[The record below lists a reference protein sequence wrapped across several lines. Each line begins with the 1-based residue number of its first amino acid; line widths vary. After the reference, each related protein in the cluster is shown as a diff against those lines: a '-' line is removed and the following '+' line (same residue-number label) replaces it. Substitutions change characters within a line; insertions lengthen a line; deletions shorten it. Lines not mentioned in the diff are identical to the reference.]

1 MARDADFDS
10 AGRPHHD
17 DDAWFDDHSSPGA
30 SVGNRRDR
38 RARVVLA
45 VVLALLLVGGIALGA
60 FSGGKGDG
68 GEKQAV
74 ELERLRSRARE
85 AAGSNPLRAGGDEAL
100 LEGLDRLIAALPPPA
115 PVADVVAADTSD
127 AADAASDVTDAVDT
141 GPTAPEVR
149 AAKVEPPKPK
159 EPKVD
164 PGVGKIDPKL
174 GFPTLDPK
182 PADPK
187 VEPPKPAE
195 DPKAKGPVEA
205 ALAEAKAH
213 LDAGRWAEARAG
225 YDKALGLSPGNPKA
239 LLGRGRALLELRQV
253 QPALKD
259 IMAVLA
265 IDARNPTALL
275 LAGSISQEVGQKDAA
290 RGFYQRYLDAWP
302 SGRKAAEV
310 KALLERL

>member
-1 MARDADFDS
+1 MARDADFES
-10 AGRPHHD
+10 TGRAHHD

-30 SVGNRRDR
+30 SVGGHRRDR

-45 VVLALLLVGGIALGA
+45 VVLALLLVAGIALGA
-60 FSGGKGDG
+60 FSGGQHDDG
-68 GEKQAV
+68 AQQAA
-74 ELERLRSRARE
+74 ELERLRARAR
-85 AAGSNPLRAGGDEAL
+85 AAASPSPLRSGGDDAL
-100 LEGLDRLIAALPPPA
+100 FDGLDRLVAALPPPA
-115 PVADVVAADTSD
+115 PVADVVAAD
-127 AADAASDVTDAVDT
+127 AADATGDGVAEADT
-141 GPTAPEVR
+141 GPAAPEVKE
-149 AAKVEPPKPK
+149 AKVEPPKPK
-159 EPKVD
+159 DPKVGDAKD
-164 PGVGKIDPKL
+164 PKIDPKL
-174 GFPTLDPK
+174 GFPLLDPK
-182 PADPK
+182 PADTK
-187 VEPPKPAE
+187 VEPKPAD
-195 DPKAKGPVEA
+195 DPKLKGPVEA

-259 IMAVLA
+259 IMAVLS